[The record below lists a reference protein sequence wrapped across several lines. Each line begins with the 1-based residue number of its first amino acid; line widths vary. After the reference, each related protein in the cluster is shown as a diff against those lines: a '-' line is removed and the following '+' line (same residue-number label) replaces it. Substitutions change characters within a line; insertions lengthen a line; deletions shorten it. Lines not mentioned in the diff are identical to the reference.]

1 MDIYNKSIAELSDLL
16 SKKVLSSLE
25 MTDYFIKRIKL
36 FDSKLNS
43 FITINEDE
51 ARKQAAF
58 ADSMIA
64 NKKNH

>member
-36 FDSKLNS
+36 FDLKLK
-43 FITINEDE
+43 D
-51 ARKQAAF
+51 
-58 ADSMIA
+58 DY
-64 NKKNH
+64 